1 MANQGKSPVL
11 LLIILIV
18 ISLFFAGGI
27 FFLYQREHA
36 RNLALSDELD
46 NSQTKLKMTEAM
58 LDETKKK
65 VSGLELKL
73 RDTQAQIERMAADL
87 QQEKSAKL
95 EALSQLDRMA
105 LELQQQK
112 DLRADLE
119 GRLTQTQT
127 ETENAK
133 TQLKT
138 LQSERAELQAKVAE
152 LQMRAQDLEAK
163 MQGIELGEI
172 VVSPEGKAPA
182 KKEKRVKPQARQK
195 SRKSAPSAAQEE
207 AAAPAYFGVEGTVLV
222 VNKDYDFAVIN
233 LGAKDGV
240 NVGNLFSVYKNK
252 EYIGDIKIEK
262 VHDSMSAADFAS
274 AGIRDMI
281 SEGDKVVRRAE

>member
-11 LLIILIV
+11 LLIILII
-18 ISLFFAGGI
+18 ISLLSAGGI

-36 RNLALSDELD
+36 RNLALSEELD
-46 NSQTKLKMTEAM
+46 NFQAKLKMTEAM

-65 VSGLELKL
+65 VSGLESKLK
-73 RDTQAQIERMAADL
+73 DTQAQIERLAADL
-87 QQEKSAKL
+87 QQEKSAKQ
-95 EALSQLDRMA
+95 EAFSQRERVA

-119 GRLTQTQT
+119 GRLAQTQT
-127 ETENAK
+127 EAENVK

-138 LQSERAELQAKVAE
+138 LHSERAELQAKVAE

-182 KKEKRVKPQARQK
+182 KKVKPRASPK
-195 SRKSAPSAAQEE
+195 SKKSAPAAVKE
-207 AAAPAYFGVEGTVLV
+207 AAAPVYLGVEGTVLV

-233 LGAKDGV
+233 LGTKDGV
-240 NVGNLFSVYKNK
+240 AVGNLFSVYKNK

-274 AGIRDMI
+274 ADIRDMI